1 MNRLQTLAKKYHLT
15 YIQDDYKIQ
24 IKPIFSLRSQ
34 ADIGLLLM
42 IIIPIALLYFIFTK
56 VGDFDI
62 VVICFSIIISLV
74 PIGALLAIFKTYND
88 QVIIDN
94 NHLIFTNSLKKKVIT
109 LHPDLKFKLKKDTIK
124 IKLRYS
130 TGHYTI
136 IDLYVV
142 ENKKKY
148 RFLDFSSDKKNS
160 SELKELG
167 NLILDEIKEHINA
180 LPSSLV

>member
-15 YIQDDYKIQ
+15 YVQDDHKIQ

-42 IIIPIALLYFIFTK
+42 IIIPIVLICYVFNKIDDFGIHIIF
-56 VGDFDI
+56 
-62 VVICFSIIISLV
+62 IISFISLI

-88 QVIIDN
+88 NVLIDKE
-94 NHLIFTNSLKKKVIT
+94 HIIFTNSLKKRIIP

-130 TGHYTI
+130 TGRYTI

-142 ENKKKY
+142 KNKKKY

-167 NLILDEIKEHINA
+167 NLILDEIKKHINA
-180 LPSSLV
+180 LPSSRL